1 MLECIREGI
10 LGDFLKKNRAEALE
24 MSWYEYNE
32 ELHIKNERKIAFEEG
47 VEQERKNTEVQRK
60 IAEEKSRQVQ
70 QAEVEIERLKKELDE
85 LKKGYSGN

>member
-10 LGDFLKKNRAEALE
+10 LGDFLEKNRAEALE

-70 QAEVEIERLKKELDE
+70 QAEMEIERLKK
-85 LKKGYSGN
+85 SWTN